1 MPASIFAGSKVK
13 TLKSTLSLNG
23 GADVISS
30 TVDPT
35 AVAVDA
41 SPGSL
46 LLNTTTG
53 KQYRKTDSGSST
65 NWTEVGSGTSGI
77 NYISNPSAATNTTGW
92 ATYAD
97 AAGTAPVDGTGGSPT
112 VTWTRSTTTPLRGA
126 ADFNFITPG
135 GGSVQGQGVSTDFS
149 IDLADQAKVLTVTFD
164 YEVVSGTYAS
174 GDLTCYLIADPTGT
188 PVVIQPAGYV
198 VQAATVGTKM
208 RQIATFQTQATGQ
221 TYRLCFHVASTSTAA
236 YVLAVDSVSVGPQVV
251 QYGSPITDPVDYIP
265 TYTGFGTV
273 TQTNMGLRWWRS
285 GANLHIQGDFTI
297 GTVAA
302 ATASFSLPAGLTT
315 NLAAVSGNFQIVGK
329 ATNNSIVTPQA
340 KDYNLIT
347 TNGASTINFS
357 ICEIGNAT
365 NPLAPQTGSAIFP
378 SGTVVSV
385 NLVVQITGWS
395 STVQMSNDTDTRVV
409 AAAIGLSANQT
420 ISTATFTKILLN
432 SVVLDTHGA
441 WDSGSSKYTVT
452 VPGIYEFSSNVTWGT
467 TATGYRTSI
476 LYKNGSRFLDL
487 SSIDNPSATNSPT
500 AAGKSPPIP
509 ALAGDFFE
517 LYVYQTSG
525 GGLNVLGTAG
535 TTLQTTNFGVRR
547 LSGPSAIAASETV
560 AARYTTNAGWTI
572 ANNSATIVNFVT
584 PDFDTHGAVTVGASW
599 KFTAPIAGKYRV
611 NSVFQ
616 FPLGNYNSGAQFAI
630 SINKNGS
637 TLPHSSSPVVVDDT
651 AVSWYPGTSVATVI
665 HLNAGDYIDARV
677 FQNNGAPANLSTD
690 AASNYISI
698 NRIGN

>member
-126 ADFNFITPG
+126 ADFNFTTPG
-135 GGSVQGQGVSTDFS
+135 GGSVQGQGVSTDFT

-164 YEVVSGTYAS
+164 YDVVSGTYAS
-174 GDLTCYLIADPTGT
+174 GDLTCYLIADPSGT

-221 TYRLCFHVASTSTAA
+221 TYRLCFHVASTSTSA
-236 YVLAVDSVSVGPQVV
+236 YVLAVDNVSVGPQVV

-285 GANLHIQGDFTI
+285 GANIHIQGDFTI

-315 NLAAVSGNFQIVGK
+315 NIAAVSGNFQIVGK

-365 NPLAPQTGSAIFP
+365 NPLAPQNGNAIFP

-385 NLVVQITGWS
+385 NLVVAITGWS

-409 AAAIGLSANQT
+409 DLQINNATSITPSGTIGTTFATSTT
-420 ISTATFTKILLN
+420 IDFNTTPIK
-432 SVVLDTHGA
+432 
-441 WDSGSSKYTVT
+441 DSHNKYSSGVYTVA
-452 VPGIYEFSSNVTWGT
+452 VPGDYFVSSRLEMSHTSSTGT
-467 TATGYRTSI
+467 FVSLSIAVNGVQRAVQPIKPTVSNAYPFVSSLITGLI
-476 LYKNGSRFLDL
+476 
-487 SSIDNPSATNSPT
+487 
-500 AAGKSPPIP
+500 
-509 ALAGDFFE
+509 AGDQITIR
-517 LYVYQTSG
+517 LYGDSVAKSFVASIV
-525 GGLNVLGTAG
+525 NDFIVH
-535 TTLQTTNFGVRR
+535 R
-547 LSGPSAIAASETV
+547 LSGPSAIAANETV
-560 AARYTTNAGWTI
+560 AAIYETAAGQSIPNATFTVVDYTTKEI
-572 ANNSATIVNFVT
+572 
-584 PDFDTHGAVTVGASW
+584 DTHGAVTTGASW
-599 KFTAPIAGKYRV
+599 KFTAPISGTYCVSAKILFNSAASSTGGSYLIGLHKGGTLIAELGRV
-611 NSVFQ
+611 NGTGASNFFGPTGSRNIFLLAGEFIDVRASQ
-616 FPLGNYNSGAQFAI
+616 DSGGAR
-630 SINKNGS
+630 
-637 TLPHSSSPVVVDDT
+637 TLF
-651 AVSWYPGTSVATVI
+651 TSVEYNHVSI
-665 HLNAGDYIDARV
+665 H
-677 FQNNGAPANLSTD
+677 
-690 AASNYISI
+690 
-698 NRIGN
+698 RIGN